1 MKYRQIILLALG
13 ALHFSVSAE
22 MGIGSEQATQS
33 FRNSLSP
40 QHKMQ
45 NLLGSPKFDAIGT
58 QTDAD
63 DEPLLDESEPAPR
76 PQTKRIAPPVE
87 TVESAVSRV
96 KLGEKQDFTGKLV
109 KAEWQKSTESYCQG
123 GSSYYALIVKNERYI
138 INSLRDPVFENK
150 HEDFDKL
157 QAQLAQLEGQTIT
170 LQGQTASRHFTQAE
184 QCPNPMMQCMAGEIT
199 CDWLRVT
206 DITTK

>member
-1 MKYRQIILLALG
+1 MKYRQIILLALS

-58 QTDAD
+58 QTD
-63 DEPLLDESEPAPR
+63 DEPTFDESEPAPR
-76 PQTKRIAPPVE
+76 PQTKRIPPAE
-87 TVESAVSRV
+87 TVEPPVSRV
-96 KLGEKQDFTGKLV
+96 ELGELQDFTGKLV
-109 KAEWQKSTESYCQG
+109 KAEWQKSSESYCQG
-123 GSSYYALIVKNERYI
+123 GSSYYALIVKDKRYI
-138 INSLRDPVFENK
+138 INSLRDPIFENK
-150 HEDFDKL
+150 SEDFDKL
-157 QAQLAQLEGQTIT
+157 QAQLAKLEGQTIT

-206 DITTK
+206 KIAAK

>member
-1 MKYRQIILLALG
+1 MKYRQIILLALS

-58 QTDAD
+58 QAD
-63 DEPLLDESEPAPR
+63 DEPTFDESEPAPR
-76 PQTKRIAPPVE
+76 PQTRRTAPPDE
-87 TVESAVSRV
+87 AIEPPVSRV
-96 KLGEKQDFTGKLV
+96 ELGELQDFTGKLV
-109 KAEWQKSTESYCQG
+109 KAEWQKSNESYCQG
-123 GSSYYALIVKNERYI
+123 GSSYYALIVKDKRYV
-138 INSLRDPVFENK
+138 INSLRDPIFENK
-150 HEDFDKL
+150 SEDFDKL
-157 QAQLAQLEGQTIT
+157 QAQLAKLEGQTIT
-170 LQGQTASRHFTQAE
+170 LQGKTASRHFTQAE

-206 DITTK
+206 KIATK

>member
-1 MKYRQIILLALG
+1 MKYRQIILLALS

-58 QTDAD
+58 QAD
-63 DEPLLDESEPAPR
+63 DEPTFDESEPAPR
-76 PQTKRIAPPVE
+76 PQTRRTAPPDE
-87 TVESAVSRV
+87 AIEPPVSRV
-96 KLGEKQDFTGKLV
+96 ELGELQDFTGKLV
-109 KAEWQKSTESYCQG
+109 KAEWQKSNESYCQG
-123 GSSYYALIVKNERYI
+123 GSSYYALIVKDKRYI
-138 INSLRDPVFENK
+138 INSLRDPIFENK
-150 HEDFDKL
+150 SEDFDKL
-157 QAQLAQLEGQTIT
+157 QAQLAKLEGQTIT

-206 DITTK
+206 KIATK